1 MINNIN
7 NNNNNAI
14 HDGSTTNQINN
25 NQILNNVQL
34 AASVVSRS
42 SPTALHK
49 NAQMMKRFSSPPLN
63 DYGVGGTGVIER
75 INKNRK
81 DKRNYHSMNE
91 TIEVLADQVIEDE
104 SLPVSLL
111 SFFNPYSDRI
121 DDHMSIYCVQLL

>member
-7 NNNNNAI
+7 NNNTI
-14 HDGSTTNQINN
+14 HDGTTTNQINN

-34 AASVVSRS
+34 AASVISRS

-63 DYGVGGTGVIER
+63 DYGVGGGTGVIER

-104 SLPVSLL
+104 SLPVSLQ
-111 SFFNPYSDRI
+111 SFFNPYSR
-121 DDHMSIYCVQLL
+121 